1 MSVSR
6 VSNWCPLSVCARL
19 RLRLRAYLAASLAR
33 QVLYVLVEVNTT
45 VRELAE
51 RSLGLEGYFTDT
63 MSADILSSTPLCGLS
78 TGFHPIRRAVVP
90 AACSGSGN
98 GSQHVCAW
106 LLMDTAVYSRSQ
118 RQPLCRGMISKSL
131 VSSEVVGGQEV
142 ALAKLKRPN
151 SKVLAGGP
159 HPNLGFCWG
168 YLTRNSPPAIFQHPT
183 LTKTF
188 RACT

>member
-1 MSVSR
+1 
-6 VSNWCPLSVCARL
+6 
-19 RLRLRAYLAASLAR
+19 
-33 QVLYVLVEVNTT
+33 VLYVLVEVNAT

-51 RSLGLEGYFTDT
+51 RSLGLEGYYTDT

-90 AACSGSGN
+90 AACSGSWN

-118 RQPLCRGMISKSL
+118 RQPLCRVVISKSL
-131 VSSEVVGGQEV
+131 VSSEVAVSRCV
-142 ALAKLKRPN
+142 ALAKPKRPN

-159 HPNLGFCWG
+159 HPTFGFCWG
-168 YLTRNSPPAIFQHPT
+168 YLTRNSPPAFSNTRH
-183 LTKTF
+183 
-188 RACT
+188 